1 MSLWYLHAALTPS
14 SFIFCDCTWDPAII
28 WYAVCLKNCPG
39 RMVWRWWGRGSALI
53 LFARKY
59 VTSRIFFPFSSVAKV
74 NKIHY
79 EFLIITAAKD
89 KACQR
94 ERAKKKRREKR
105 KNKLK
110 SPLKKVN
117 IFSVFFFC
125 FRFLHTNLK
134 KCQTKFDNDESA
146 WGATLEIFKK

>member
-1 MSLWYLHAALTPS
+1 MPFASQTVQA
-14 SFIFCDCTWDPAII
+14 
-28 WYAVCLKNCPG
+28 G
-39 RMVWRWWGRGSALI
+39 QGMQRGERGSALI

-94 ERAKKKRREKR
+94 EEKNG
-105 KNKLK
+105 KIN
-110 SPLKKVN
+110 
-117 IFSVFFFC
+117 
-125 FRFLHTNLK
+125 
-134 KCQTKFDNDESA
+134 
-146 WGATLEIFKK
+146 